1 MHNDWQIQVC
11 YPKLIPCRNGCNSLG
26 VAEYRSCI
34 ATVQH
39 QQAPFRRLKA
49 PKTDCRCEHQESLE
63 RALPV
68 LPINRRVTNMKNRF
82 LRRVSQNHAFSFQF
96 FLLSVKCFRLTTE
109 IQITFFHIAKKRKR
123 KLRKSS

>member
-11 YPKLIPCRNGCNSLG
+11 YPKLIPCRNGCNTLG
-26 VAEYRSCI
+26 VAEYRSCV

-63 RALPV
+63 RAF
-68 LPINRRVTNMKNRF
+68 TNMKNRF
-82 LRRVSQNHAFSFQF
+82 LRRVSQNHALSFQL
-96 FLLSVKCFRLTTE
+96 FLLSVKCFRLTSE
-109 IQITFFHIAKKRKR
+109 IQITFFHIAKKKKKTTKPRN
-123 KLRKSS
+123 KLQ